1 LPASPVFVK
10 LHEPL
15 VRESQ
20 MVLDGDGD
28 AVFASQHSAVD
39 FDEQRFGFSVLFLPG
54 ETFSKQ
60 AFGAVSPPV
69 VRLYL
74 LFRFQRF
81 SRERLALC
89 EFA

>member
-1 LPASPVFVK
+1 
-10 LHEPL
+10 
-15 VRESQ
+15 